1 MRPMRPYDRQLGMTV
16 LEMMIVLAIIGG
28 GVVLVRTGF
37 RQITKADLVESST
50 ELSAML
56 KRTAQLAI
64 EKGEMHRVMFDV
76 DQQLYAVE
84 VCQGATTIHRNEQV
98 RGDEQKQQQAL
109 TRGQERLRGVPM
121 EAIAQDAEEATKH
134 AMAIAGHHIADRMCV
149 PVNEKEVSGMTS
161 GADEKTKDENG
172 KTIRKLRGDKDSRT
186 NLTWVRSLRP
196 GIKFKEIWVQHKD
209 ESTTKGQIAIYFWPT
224 GSSEKAVIEVSD
236 DSETFTILV
245 HGLTGRVV
253 LKDGTLRDV
262 DDHMLRNL
270 KGDKDAERD
279 AEGARE

>member
-1 MRPMRPYDRQLGMTV
+1 MTV
-16 LEMMIVLAIIGG
+16 LELMVVLAIMGG

-37 RQITKADLVESST
+37 RQLTKADLVESST

-84 VCQGATTIHRNEQV
+84 ICQGSTTIHRNEKV
-98 RGDEQKQQQAL
+98 RGDAKKEKEAL

-121 EAIAQDAEEATKH
+121 EAIAQDAEAATKH
-134 AMAIAGHHIADRMCV
+134 AMAIAGHHIADRVCS
-149 PVNEKEVSGMTS
+149 PVDEKEVSGMTS
-161 GADEKTKDENG
+161 GHDEKTTDENG
-172 KTIRKLRGDKDSRT
+172 KTIRKIRGDKDSRT

-224 GSSEKAVIEVSD
+224 GSSEKAVIEVTD
-236 DSETFTILV
+236 DSETFTVLV
-245 HGLTGRVV
+245 HGLTGRVQ
-253 LKDGTLRDV
+253 LKDGTLESV
-262 DDHMLRNL
+262 DDHMLRDV
-270 KGDKDAERD
+270 KGEKDPERD